1 MISHVQIYFLKWEN
15 FLKSLVKIKTH
26 A

>member
-1 MISHVQIYFLKWEN
+1 MISHVQMYFIKWEN